1 MGRIRASL
9 ENDIFPALGSCPMA
23 ALKASEVMEAV
34 KQVEARGAADQAGR
48 VLQRV
53 KAIYRWAVTHQR
65 IDTNPMLDLVPS
77 EILKPRT
84 VQHRAALA
92 EKELPEFMRKLAAY
106 DGAPKHCAG
115 PAHAHAHGLQARGSA
130 RRALGGIRPQG
141 GPVDHPRRAHEGMK
155 MREEHRVPLSK
166 QALEVLAR
174 IEAISGGRELVFP
187 SPYYPSKPLSENT
200 FNSALARMGYKS
212 IATAHGFRA
221 LFSTV
226 ANEHGWKPDV
236 IERQLA
242 HREQN
247 EIRAA
252 YHRTTYMTDRIK
264 LMQWWADY
272 LERTGMN
279 SP

>member
-9 ENDIFPALGSCPMA
+9 ENDIFPALGSRPMA

-106 DGAPKHCAG
+106 DGAPSIVL
-115 PAHAHAHGLQARGSA
+115 GL
-130 RRALGGIRPQG
+130 
-141 GPVDHPRRAHEGMK
+141 
-155 MREEHRVPLSK
+155 
-166 QALEVLAR
+166 
-174 IEAISGGRELVFP
+174 
-187 SPYYPSKPLSENT
+187 
-200 FNSALARMGYKS
+200 RM
-212 IATAHGFRA
+212 
-221 LFSTV
+221 
-226 ANEHGWKPDV
+226 
-236 IERQLA
+236 
-242 HREQN
+242 
-247 EIRAA
+247 
-252 YHRTTYMTDRIK
+252 
-264 LMQWWADY
+264 LM
-272 LERTGMN
+272 LN
-279 SP
+279 